1 MATQNLDMLKTQI
14 HRPDNARTF
23 FLLNKPCF
31 PSHSFASF
39 SFRPG
44 PQLQKKY
51 RNVRA
56 GYVLNNAKAV
66 AGGTR
71 MSTSVKATVTVKLSD
86 GGCFF
91 NLVGLS
97 HGPDDILDL
106 AKRMGGD
113 LRVRICYSWRLW
125 EIGAVLVENEYKNE
139 MYLKHI
145 VLNGLPNDLIEFNCD
160 SWGLFTF
167 KVSHHLLHLSS
178 LKHRIN

>member
-31 PSHSFASF
+31 PSHSFDSF

-51 RNVRA
+51 RNIRA

-106 AKRMGGD
+106 LGKSLLLEIVSAELDPSK
-113 LRVRICYSWRLW
+113 YS
-125 EIGAVLVENEYKNE
+125 IITQFQK
-139 MYLKHI
+139 
-145 VLNGLPNDLIEFNCD
+145 
-160 SWGLFTF
+160 
-167 KVSHHLLHLSS
+167 
-178 LKHRIN
+178 